1 MLFAF
6 TVKKGIRRTNDH
18 KPPAPERFYPG
29 GNSVKDD
36 RQKAHGPRVE
46 RLTLFRVVIASF
58 LLLIAA
64 IIQFRMPESLS
75 ATSIRATYII
85 VAFTYLLSIVY
96 FLLLKSIQNVTPNVY
111 LQSSVDILLITGLV
125 YATGGIASVYST
137 LYPLVIIYS
146 VLFLGRRG
154 GLLIASASSI
164 MYGLLVDLEFYGLI
178 HPLSAEAYQSG
189 AEAGTVFLRI
199 CVHIASF
206 YIVALL
212 ASFLVEIESRTKT
225 LLSEKENAFDQLDIL
240 HKSIIESVGS
250 GIMTVDLEGRIKS
263 FNRAAEKITRRPA
276 SEAVGKSVDY
286 ILPDFSQVLV
296 RVMKEGKPFPTQ
308 RFEMILPSE
317 ENDITL
323 GFSIYPLLDPEGS
336 GFGSIFI
343 FQDLTSIKEME
354 REIEKNR
361 KLALLGEMSAVLAH
375 EMRSPLASIS
385 GSIRLL
391 MESLTVEGSD
401 RRLMEIVLRGKDQ
414 LENLARDFLLF
425 ARPDNRSR
433 SRVAVGDSIR
443 EVIESVRFSPGWSD
457 RVDIITDLCER
468 NEVHGNVTEIRQALL
483 NLVLNAFQA
492 MPDGGRLE
500 LRTRLGVDNHGAEVL
515 EISISDTGC
524 GIEEEQ
530 MKRVGEP
537 FYTTKEKGTG
547 LGLAIVNRI
556 AESHGG
562 SFRIES
568 VPNKRTVCTVVLPVG
583 EQVKR

>member
-1 MLFAF
+1 M
-6 TVKKGIRRTNDH
+6 
-18 KPPAPERFYPG
+18 
-29 GNSVKDD
+29 KDD
-36 RQKAHGPRVE
+36 RQKAPGPRVQ

-64 IIQFRMPESLS
+64 IIQFRMSESLP
-75 ATSIRATYII
+75 AASIRATYII
-85 VAFTYLLSIVY
+85 IVITYLLSIVY
-96 FLLLKSIQNVTPNVY
+96 VFLLKSIQNVAPNVY

-125 YATGGIASVYST
+125 YATGGITSVYST

-240 HKSIIESVGS
+240 HQSIIESVGS

-263 FNRAAEKITRRPA
+263 FNRAAEKITRMPA
-276 SEAVGKSVDY
+276 SEALGKSVDY

-308 RFEMILPSE
+308 RFEMMLPSE
-317 ENDITL
+317 ENDIIL

-391 MESLTVEGSD
+391 MESLTLEGSD
-401 RRLMEIVLRGKDQ
+401 RRLMEVILRGKDQ
-414 LENLARDFLLF
+414 LENLARDFLVF
-425 ARPDNRSR
+425 ARPDNRNR
-433 SRVAVGDSIR
+433 SRVAVGDIIR
-443 EVIESVRFSPGWSD
+443 EVIESVRFSPGWNEH
-457 RVDIITDLCER
+457 VDIITDLCER
-468 NEVHGNVTEIRQALL
+468 SDIYGNMTEIRQALW

-500 LRTRLGVDNHGAEVL
+500 VRTRLVIDNHGAEVL

-524 GIEEEQ
+524 GIDEEQ
-530 MKRVGEP
+530 MNRVGEP
-537 FYTTKEKGTG
+537 FYTTREKGTG
-547 LGLAIVNRI
+547 LGLAIVSRI
-556 AESHGG
+556 VESHGG

-568 VPNKRTVCTVVLPVG
+568 EPNKRTVCTVVLPVS
-583 EQVKR
+583 EQANA

>member
-1 MLFAF
+1 
-6 TVKKGIRRTNDH
+6 
-18 KPPAPERFYPG
+18 
-29 GNSVKDD
+29 
-36 RQKAHGPRVE
+36 
-46 RLTLFRVVIASF
+46 
-58 LLLIAA
+58 
-64 IIQFRMPESLS
+64 
-75 ATSIRATYII
+75 
-85 VAFTYLLSIVY
+85 
-96 FLLLKSIQNVTPNVY
+96 
-111 LQSSVDILLITGLV
+111 
-125 YATGGIASVYST
+125 
-137 LYPLVIIYS
+137 
-146 VLFLGRRG
+146 
-154 GLLIASASSI
+154 
-164 MYGLLVDLEFYGLI
+164 
-178 HPLSAEAYQSG
+178 
-189 AEAGTVFLRI
+189 
-199 CVHIASF
+199 
-206 YIVALL
+206 
-212 ASFLVEIESRTKT
+212 
-225 LLSEKENAFDQLDIL
+225 
-240 HKSIIESVGS
+240 
-250 GIMTVDLEGRIKS
+250 
-263 FNRAAEKITRRPA
+263 
-276 SEAVGKSVDY
+276 
-286 ILPDFSQVLV
+286 
-296 RVMKEGKPFPTQ
+296 
-308 RFEMILPSE
+308 MILPSE

-433 SRVAVGDSIR
+433 SRVAVGDLIA
-443 EVIESVRFSPGWSD
+443 EVIESVRFSPGWSE
-457 RVDIITDLCER
+457 RVDIISDLCER
-468 NEVHGNVTEIRQALL
+468 SEVHGNVTEIRQALL

-500 LRTRLGVDNHGAEVL
+500 IRTRLGVDNHGAEVL

-530 MKRVGEP
+530 MNRVGEP

-583 EQVKR
+583 EQAKR